1 VAAAGDKTEKPTP
14 KRRQKAREEG
24 QVARSADVNSTAVLL
39 ATLAVLAITAPSL
52 LAKCEAI
59 MAGGLA
65 RSGDPALTSSS
76 GTRSLLGWAMS
87 SFASAAA
94 PVLLAAAAAGILAS
108 VAQVGLRFSAKS
120 LKPSFHKVNLA
131 KGLKRMFAPSQ
142 AVELAKSLA
151 KMAAV
156 GVVAATAIW
165 SRLGTMGTLVGM
177 PPGELLVEL
186 SKLVLSIAIRVGAAM
201 AVIAVLDY
209 AWQRHKHEK
218 TLKMTKEEV
227 RKEAK
232 ESDVAPEVKGQI
244 RRRQSEAARRRMLAD
259 VPSADVVVV
268 NPTHFAVALRYDGT
282 TPAPELVAKG
292 LDHIAAAI
300 RAAAEEHGVP
310 IVSDPPLART
320 IYRQVEIGSMIPEEL
335 FAGVAEVLAYV
346 YRIAGRRKR
355 PRRPGRRAIAR
366 A

>member
-1 VAAAGDKTEKPTP
+1 VAEGGDKTEKPTP

-24 QVARSADVNSTAVLL
+24 QVARSVDVNSTAVLL
-39 ATLAVLAITAPSL
+39 ATLAVLAITGPSL

-59 MAGGLA
+59 MAAGLA
-65 RSGDPALTSSS
+65 RSGDPSLTSSG

-142 AVELAKSLA
+142 VVELLKSLA
-151 KMAAV
+151 KMTAV

-165 SRLGTMGTLVGM
+165 SRIGTMGTLVGM

-218 TLKMTKEEV
+218 TLKMTKQEV

-244 RRRQSEAARRRMLAD
+244 RRRQSEGARRRMLAD

-268 NPTHFAVALRYDGT
+268 NPTHFAVALRYDGKRA
-282 TPAPELVAKG
+282 APEVVAKG
-292 LDHIAAAI
+292 VDHLALQI
-300 RAAAEEHGVP
+300 RKIAEEHGVT
-310 IVSDPPLART
+310 VVHEPPLARAL
-320 IYRQVEIGSMIPEEL
+320 YRDVELGQMIPEEL
-335 FAGVAEVLAYV
+335 FTAVAEVLAFV
-346 YRIAGRRKR
+346 FRTAARR
-355 PRRPGRRAIAR
+355 RRALPA